1 MEHQEHR
8 GNVGVMMLESVD
20 TVPSD
25 GVTVAARALGAGHP
39 ECGAIPADSTEFK
52 SATTWGGARA
62 GAGRP
67 RKPASVVILGDGP
80 RWYCVEV
87 APRAEARAAAEI
99 EALGVPVLVPEY
111 LGQRKVRER
120 VGGVVRVVERPT
132 LLLAFPRYVF
142 AEFDVRAPEWRR
154 IATRQGVKRIIG
166 LDPERPAA
174 VPAVQM
180 AWVIA
185 QFGEDGVQRRP
196 QGPAAP
202 IKPGATVRVL
212 AGPLQGHVARVEKSN
227 GRTVWIEWAGR
238 SVSMAQAAVDVV
250 QPPRGMGP
258 SPG

>member
-1 MEHQEHR
+1 MEHGMEHQEHR
-8 GNVGVMMLESVD
+8 QIAGALIAESVD
-20 TVPSD
+20 TVPGD
-25 GVTVAARALGAGHP
+25 GVTVTARAPGAGHP

-87 APRAEARAAAEI
+87 APRAEFRAAAEI

-111 LGQRKVRER
+111 LGQRRVRER
-120 VGGVVRVVERPT
+120 VGGVVRVVERPA

-166 LDPERPAA
+166 LDPERPVP

-185 QFGEDGVQRRP
+185 QFGDDGVQRRP
-196 QGPAAP
+196 VNAAAVP
-202 IKPGATVRVL
+202 IKAGAMVQVL
-212 AGPLQGHVARVEKSN
+212 AGPLAGHVAPVQRSN

-238 SVSMAQAAVDVV
+238 SVSMAQAAVGVV
-250 QPPRGMGP
+250 GP
-258 SPG
+258 SQN